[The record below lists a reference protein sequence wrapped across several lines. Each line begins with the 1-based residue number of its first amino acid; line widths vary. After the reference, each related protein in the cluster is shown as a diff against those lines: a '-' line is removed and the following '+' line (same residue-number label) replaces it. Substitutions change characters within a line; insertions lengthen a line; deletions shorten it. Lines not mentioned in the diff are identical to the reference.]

1 MLAAG
6 LLMAGLAGCAPSL
19 RMMHRSR
26 AYFERCYAAD
36 FDARVVPTERRA
48 CWDAWLAHY
57 TQGQPRERVQYARA
71 RLRTDG
77 APAEPLFATDALAS
91 AAEASPAA
99 SSPDS
104 ATPTT
109 PRDEGA
115 TGCAAVCGPRFA
127 SCAARCDD
135 ADPAPCRA
143 ACDAEHRACTN
154 ACP

>member
-6 LLMAGLAGCAPSL
+6 LLVASLTGCAPSL
-19 RMMHRSR
+19 RMVHRSH

-36 FDARVVPTERRA
+36 FDTRVVPTERRA

-71 RLRTDG
+71 RLRAEG
-77 APAEPLFATDALAS
+77 APAEPLLA
-91 AAEASPAA
+91 AAEATGPATA
-99 SSPDS
+99 PDATSPDAPDR
-104 ATPTT
+104 AT
-109 PRDEGA
+109 
-115 TGCAAVCGPRFA
+115 TGCDAVCGPTLA

-135 ADPAPCRA
+135 THLAPCRA
-143 ACDAEHRACTN
+143 ACDAEHRACMN